1 MEAYMAGHSKWA
13 NIKHRK
19 AAQDAKKG
27 KVFTKIAKE
36 LTVAAK
42 IGQSGDPETNPRL
55 RLALDKARAANMPRD
70 NVERAIKKGLGE
82 GNEANYEDVI
92 YEGYGPGGVAILV
105 QALTDNK
112 NRTVAEVRSTFTK
125 RGGSMGEAGCVA
137 WMFDKKGVITIL
149 KDKVDEDTLM
159 MVALEAGAEDV
170 TSDDEEYEVI
180 TEPSTYE
187 DVKKALEANGIQIE
201 YAEITMRPKN
211 KVELSG
217 EDAQKANDSFLKY
230 WKTLTTSRKYIQ
242 ILSLW
247 NNFDNIWS

>member
-1 MEAYMAGHSKWA
+1 MAGHSKWA

-82 GNEANYEDVI
+82 GNEANYEDVT

-159 MVALEAGAEDV
+159 MIALEAGAEDV

-217 EDAQKANDSFLKY
+217 EDAQKAM
-230 WKTLTTSRKYIQ
+230 TLLE
-242 ILSLW
+242 ILEDLDDVQEVYS
-247 NNFDNIWS
+247 NFELVE